1 MPDQLS
7 QYLLG
12 TPLDTARSVLV
23 ILGAYL
29 LMAAWC
35 DARHRRIPNSLV
47 LSGALLA
54 ILLHTALPAGDGFLA
69 YWPGGLGPWK
79 ALGGLAFGFLAL
91 LPLYVLRGMG
101 AGDVK
106 LLAMLGAFLGPVH
119 FWGAL
124 LFALLAGGLL
134 AIAFAWQRG
143 ILAEVL
149 NNLRLMLWSV
159 MLKLGN
165 PGAPAPQIQATPT
178 ATLPF
183 GVAIASGGIAYLI
196 FRAQSVGLI

>member
-1 MPDQLS
+1 MPDPLS

-47 LSGALLA
+47 LSGTLLA
-54 ILLHTALPAGDGFLA
+54 IALHTALPAGDGFLA
-69 YWPGGLGPWK
+69 YWPGGLGPWES
-79 ALGGLAFGFLAL
+79 LGGLALGLLAL
-91 LPLYVLRGMG
+91 LPLYLLRGMG

-124 LFALLAGGLL
+124 LFALLAGAVLS
-134 AIAFAWQRG
+134 IAFAWHQG
-143 ILAEVL
+143 VLGAVL
-149 NNLRLMLWSV
+149 NNLRLMLWNAT
-159 MLKLGN
+159 LKLGS
-165 PGAPAPQIQATPT
+165 PGAPPKFSVATAT
-178 ATLPF
+178 TLPF
-183 GVAIASGGIAYLI
+183 GVAIAGGGIAYLI
-196 FRAQSVGLI
+196 FRALSVGLI